1 MCSWSDFSASFNVVI
16 YGVSLQNIKKWAV
29 RIDFDHEIHL
39 LNTFQNRPFKE
50 KNTSHITKIK
60 KEEETKHFFRTL
72 ISCTMIKKDNIV
84 QKMSTSSI

>member
-50 KNTSHITKIK
+50 KKVSHYKNQEGRRDQTIFQDTY
-60 KEEETKHFFRTL
+60 
-72 ISCTMIKKDNIV
+72 
-84 QKMSTSSI
+84 

>member
-50 KNTSHITKIK
+50 KKTRLTLK
-60 KEEETKHFFRTL
+60 KSRR
-72 ISCTMIKKDNIV
+72 KKRPDNFSGHLLV
-84 QKMSTSSI
+84 AL